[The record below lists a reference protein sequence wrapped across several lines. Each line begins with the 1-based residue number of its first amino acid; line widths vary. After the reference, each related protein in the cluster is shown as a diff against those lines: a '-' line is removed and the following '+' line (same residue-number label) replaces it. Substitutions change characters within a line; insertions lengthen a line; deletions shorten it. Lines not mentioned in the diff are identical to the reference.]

1 MLVLKYKEGGAM
13 LTAVVGINWGD
24 EGKGRMVDLLSAEYD
39 VICRYQG
46 GNNAGHTVVNDKGK
60 FILNLLPSGI
70 LRDNVVNVMGN
81 GMVIDIEHLCG
92 EIKALRD
99 KGVKITPDSLKISDK
114 AFICMP
120 YHKHQDILEEERLAE
135 KKYGSTR
142 RGIAPVYGD
151 KYMKKGIR
159 MGDLLFSNTLEDKI
173 ADIIEWK
180 NINLIGYG
188 QGKISRE
195 AMIQWVMEYGKPLI
209 PYITDTTEYLLT
221 AKNQNKNI
229 LFEAQLG
236 ALRDIDYGIY
246 PYTTS
251 SQTLAAYAPIGA
263 GIPGVKV
270 DRVVGVM
277 KAYSSCVGEGP
288 FTAELFGDEASA
300 LRGAGAEY
308 GAATGRPRR
317 VGGFD
322 IPASAYGVRVQGADV
337 IALTKLDVLSYLD
350 RLPVCVAY
358 DIDGVR
364 CEHFP
369 TGDRLMKAKPIFEYV
384 EGFKTDISKCR
395 NPEDLPEAAVRYI
408 RFIEKAVGCPIE
420 YVSVG
425 PGRDDY
431 IKMR

>member
-1 MLVLKYKEGGAM
+1 M

-24 EGKGRMVDLLSAEYD
+24 EGKGRMVDLLSADYD

-46 GNNAGHTVVNDKGK
+46 GNNAGHTVINDKGK

-70 LRDNVVNVMGN
+70 LRDDVVNIMGG
-81 GMVIDIEHLCG
+81 GMVIDIEHLYG
-92 EIKALRD
+92 EMEALRE
-99 KGVKITPDSLKISDK
+99 KGVRITPDTLKISDK

-120 YHKHQDILEEERLAE
+120 YHKQQDILEEERLAD

-159 MGDLLFSNTLEDKI
+159 MGDLLAPDTLREKLN
-173 ADIIEWK
+173 DILEWK
-180 NINLIGYG
+180 YITLSGYG
-188 QGKISRE
+188 QKRISSESMNQWIMEFGKTLLPFI
-195 AMIQWVMEYGKPLI
+195 A
-209 PYITDTTEYLLT
+209 DTTGYLMD
-221 AKNQNKNI
+221 AVRDGKRI

-263 GIPGVKV
+263 GIPGVKL
-270 DRVVGVM
+270 DSVVGIM

-288 FTAELFGDEASA
+288 FTAEMFGDEASV
-300 LRGAGAEY
+300 LREAGAEY

-322 IPASAYGVRVQGADV
+322 VPASRYGVQVQGANV
-337 IALTKLDVLSYLD
+337 LALTKLDVLSYLD
-350 RLPVCVAY
+350 RIPVCVAY
-358 DIDGVR
+358 EIDGVR
-364 CEHFP
+364 SEDFP
-369 TGDRLMKAKPIFEYV
+369 TGDRLMRAKPVYEYLD
-384 EGFKTDISKCR
+384 GFKTDLSGCKK
-395 NPEDLPEAAVRYI
+395 PEDLPEAAIRYI
-408 RFIEKAVGCPIE
+408 RFIEKAVGCPIK

-425 PGRDDY
+425 AERDDY
-431 IKMR
+431 LEMR

>member
-1 MLVLKYKEGGAM
+1 M

-70 LRDNVVNVMGN
+70 LRENVVNVMGS
-81 GMVIDIEHLCG
+81 GMVIDMEHLCG
-92 EIKALRD
+92 EMAVLRD
-99 KGVKITPDSLKISDK
+99 KGVKITPDTLRISDK

-120 YHKHQDILEEERLAE
+120 YHKQQDILEEERLAE
-135 KKYGSTR
+135 KRYGSTR

-159 MGDLLFSNTLEDKI
+159 MGDLLFVNTLENKA

-180 NINLIGYG
+180 NITLSGYG
-188 QGKISRE
+188 KGKISLE
-195 AMIQWVMEYGKPLI
+195 AMMQWLVEYGKPLI
-209 PYITDTTEYLLT
+209 PYITDTTEYLLAT
-221 AKNQNKNI
+221 RCQNKNI

-263 GIPGVKV
+263 GVPGVKL

-288 FTAELFGDEASA
+288 FTAELFGEEASA
-300 LRGAGAEY
+300 LREAGAEY

-322 IPASAYGVRVQGADV
+322 IPASVYGIRVQGADAL
-337 IALTKLDVLSYLD
+337 ALTKLDVLSYLN
-350 RLPVCVAY
+350 RIPVCVAY
-358 DIDGVR
+358 EIDGVQ

-369 TGDRLMKAKPIFEYV
+369 GGDRLIKAKPIYEYL

-395 NPEDLPEAAVRYI
+395 SPGDLPEPAMRYI
-408 RFIEKAVGCPIE
+408 RFIERAVGCPIE

-425 PGRDDY
+425 AGRDDY
-431 IKMR
+431 IKMS

>member
-1 MLVLKYKEGGAM
+1 M

-46 GNNAGHTVVNDKGK
+46 GNNAGHTVINSKGR

-70 LRDNVVNVMGN
+70 LREDTVNIMGC
-81 GMVIDIEHLCG
+81 GMVIDIEHLHG
-92 EIKALRD
+92 EITELRS
-99 KGVKITPDSLKISDK
+99 KGVVVTPDNLKISDK
-114 AFICMP
+114 AIICMP
-120 YHKHQDILEEERLAE
+120 YHKQQDIMEEERLAD

-159 MGDLLFSNTLEDKI
+159 MGDLLDCGTLKEKLSNIL
-173 ADIIEWK
+173 EWK
-180 NINLIGYG
+180 GITLSGYG
-188 QGKISRE
+188 QKRLSLE
-195 AMIQWVMEYGKPLI
+195 SMYYWLVEYGRLLMPF
-209 PYITDTTEYLLT
+209 ITDTTTYLQG
-221 AKNQNKNI
+221 AINEGKDI

-263 GIPGVKV
+263 GIPGVKL
-270 DRVVGVM
+270 DKVVGIM

-288 FTAELFGDEASA
+288 FTAEMFGEEASA
-300 LRGAGAEY
+300 LREAGAEY

-322 IPASAYGVRVQGADV
+322 IPASKYGVQMQGADML
-337 IALTKLDVLSYLD
+337 ALTKLDVLSYLD
-350 RLPVCVAY
+350 KIPVCVAY
-358 DIDGVR
+358 EIDGKR
-364 CEHFP
+364 CESFP
-369 TGDRLMKAKPIFEYV
+369 SGDRLTKAKPIYEYLD
-384 EGFKTDISKCR
+384 GFKTDLSGCR
-395 NPEDLPEAAVRYI
+395 GPEDLPEAAIQYIRYI
-408 RFIEKAVGCPIE
+408 ERAVGCPIR

-425 PGRDDY
+425 AERDDY
-431 IKMR
+431 LIL